1 MAPYLYPA
9 FDGSA
14 HFADGH
20 FSTSRPCLK
29 LLGNQQE
36 PPREGQPPGLLLD
49 PAKGLGLASS
59 KDTRE
64 SNAAE
69 PMAGEA
75 DGLTTPR
82 EDAIPASTVLD
93 GASPAKIVAKRP
105 GLCAKAVARKRAR
118 AGKKAAKQGAD
129 RDTSPDDNE
138 DDVDASYDG
147 NHDDGS
153 EDEQVNAPARR
164 AARALFDDDETKTDG
179 R

>member
-1 MAPYLYPA
+1 MSQAPRK
-9 FDGSA
+9 
-14 HFADGH
+14 
-20 FSTSRPCLK
+20 STRATK
-29 LLGNQQE
+29 
-36 PPREGQPPGLLLD
+36 GQPPEILD

-75 DGLTTPR
+75 DGLATPR

-118 AGKKAAKQGAD
+118 AGKKAAKKGTDSDAVFLID
-129 RDTSPDDNE
+129 LH
-138 DDVDASYDG
+138 DV
-147 NHDDGS
+147 
-153 EDEQVNAPARR
+153 R
-164 AARALFDDDETKTDG
+164 
-179 R
+179 